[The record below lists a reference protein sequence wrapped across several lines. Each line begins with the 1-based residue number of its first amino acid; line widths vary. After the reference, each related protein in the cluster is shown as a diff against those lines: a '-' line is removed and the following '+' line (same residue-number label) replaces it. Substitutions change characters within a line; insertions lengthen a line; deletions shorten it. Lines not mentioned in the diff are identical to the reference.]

1 MIKNLKRKVGILM
14 RFTEEERN
22 HITRKM
28 EYAGVRNREEFMR
41 QAVLHGYNVKV
52 DSSEIREYIKLLS
65 NISGNINQIARRI
78 NETRSIYE
86 SDVDDLKILCNK
98 ALELAKES
106 LKTQQ
111 RQVDKIKDVLNEV
124 QRK

>member
-1 MIKNLKRKVGILM
+1 M

-22 HITRKM
+22 LIAKKM
-28 EYAGVRNREEFMR
+28 EYAGVSNREEFMR
-41 QAVLHGYNVKV
+41 QAVLYGYNVRV
-52 DSSEIREYIKLLS
+52 DSSEIREYIRLLS
-65 NISGNINQIARRI
+65 NISGNVNQIARRI

-86 SDVDDLKILCNK
+86 SDVKDLKELCNN
-98 ALELAKES
+98 ALDLAKES

-111 RQVDKIKDVLNEV
+111 RQVEKVKDVLNEV